1 MDIHYAL
8 VLYHTYESL
17 VEFMNLSMSS
27 FKFSNHALQVIWFD
41 VLCKLRQSSEERV
54 QSLFIFEALAS
65 VVSELIVEIM
75 TVTD

>member
-8 VLYHTYESL
+8 VLYHAHESL
-17 VEFMNLSMSS
+17 VEFMNLSVSS
-27 FKFSNHALQVIWFD
+27 FKFSNHASQVIWFD
-41 VLCKLRQSSEERV
+41 VLCKFIQSSEERV

-65 VVSELIVEIM
+65 IVSELIVEIM